1 MADSSTSY
9 AMLDFISGKKFAMD
23 ISNNWVILIAKVC
36 LGFAIYDVHLP
47 DISIANF

>member
-1 MADSSTSY
+1 MLDFKSDTKFVMDIYAKSTSY
-9 AMLDFISGKKFAMD
+9 
-23 ISNNWVILIAKVC
+23 IAKVC